1 MNFRGCAYCVLRGSC
16 NLYSEFITKL
26 HFHFHAR
33 YRAQI
38 RHKHDATLEIK
49 KYMFIV
55 YVKSGSVYLF
65 CKLRIDQ

>member
-16 NLYSEFITKL
+16 NLYSEFIAKL

-33 YRAQI
+33 CRAQI

-49 KYMFIV
+49 
-55 YVKSGSVYLF
+55 
-65 CKLRIDQ
+65 